1 MTEITFLE
9 PVYHYDQYQ
18 DFYRLAELAG
28 FSVKKVD
35 ELDVSEP
42 GVYITSPMN
51 GDYRE
56 HLRSQS
62 RRPRRAHLILWNI
75 ERPANSGGGGGSVGR
90 YAESNRRL
98 MYGLEE
104 DGTPAP
110 CRFVD
115 EVWVS
120 DRRLA
125 DEASLRYVTL
135 GSHPKMGRISPG
147 SKKWNYVHM
156 SYMNPRRQT
165 VLKNL
170 PKSEIAPNCWPP
182 QRDRV
187 LRESKVAVN
196 VHQDNHPFMEPLRF
210 ALFAAYGLPILSET
224 LMDAFPYGAE
234 TMAFAPYG
242 RLADRAKEIAADP
255 DWARWRDM
263 GLRCHGLMTEEFE
276 FGKMV
281 RIAVEQSVG
290 EWR

>member
-1 MTEITFLE
+1 MTEIVFLRSVH
-9 PVYHYDQYQ
+9 VYDSYT
-18 DFYRLAELAG
+18 DFFRLAELAG
-28 FSVKKVD
+28 FPIMRVD
-35 ELDVSEP
+35 ELDVSKP
-42 GVYITSPMN
+42 GVYITAPMN
-51 GDYRE
+51 GDFRE
-56 HLRSQS
+56 HLRSQAK
-62 RRPRRAHLILWNI
+62 RPRRAHLILWNI
-75 ERPANSGGGGGSVGR
+75 ERPFGSAGSVGK

-104 DGTPAP
+104 DRSPAP
-110 CRFVD
+110 CRYVD

-135 GSHPKMGRISPG
+135 GSHPKLGRVFGG

-165 VLKNL
+165 VFKHL

-182 QRDRV
+182 RRDKV
-187 LRESKVAVN
+187 LMQSRLAIN
-196 VHQDNHPFMEPLRF
+196 VHQDDHPFMEPLRF

-224 LMDAFPYGAE
+224 LVDAFPYGPD
-234 TMAFAPYG
+234 TMAFAEFDN
-242 RLADRAKEIAADP
+242 LADRAKEIVMED
-255 DWARWRDM
+255 DWAKWREM
-263 GLRCHGLMTEEFE
+263 GMRCHKLMTEDFE

-281 RIAVEQSVG
+281 RAAVEQSVG